1 MSTKYI
7 DAVLR
12 LKDDFSSTLTK
23 VEGSLKSFKSKAGAM
38 EQSFY
43 NTSKG
48 MQGIGKAMMPVTLA
62 VGAGVAASI
71 KSYSN
76 LETALV
82 KVRKTTDL
90 NNKEFAKFS
99 DDIVKMSRRIPESA
113 ENIAKVA
120 EAAGQLGVSKEHL
133 VDFTETMVKM
143 GTATNMSAEDAA
155 TAAARFAAITG
166 MSEKDYGRL
175 GSTVVA
181 LGNNFA
187 TTESEIM
194 EMGLRLAGTAHQIGM
209 TESSTMSLAAAMSS
223 VGIQAEAGGSA
234 MSKIMTKINRS
245 VFDGGKNLQNYA
257 SVAGVSADKF
267 ASVWRSEP
275 AKALA
280 MVAKGLDD
288 VNRSGGNVDA
298 VLDSLNIKGIRE
310 VDTMKR
316 LSGAHELLSR
326 SIKLGARAWK
336 ENEALNKEAA
346 AAYKTFEAKVRF
358 LKNAL
363 QEVAK
368 AVAVNVLPMLSPLI
382 DKVTEL
388 AYNFADAEGDTQR
401 FILKLVG
408 FAAAIGPVALGIG
421 KIIGLANSAVKVGM
435 KLGSAIEGG
444 STLMGAI
451 LTPGVQLALV
461 LAGIALAAGLII
473 ANWDKIGPVI
483 ENVKNKFLE
492 FVESSPLLQGFVD
505 MVSSVAERIKGFIEP
520 LKGFFGQLK
529 EHLGGFFSSLGGLFG
544 AAFGVISELVATF
557 ATPIVAAFDLILAAI
572 GQIAPFVGQYILY
585 IIDQA
590 KALVDFVT
598 NVLTGNWAGAWNAV
612 KTMFSNTVNLLKGW
626 FDTLKSKL
634 ETPIKGAVD
643 MVYDKFKAGVDKVKK
658 WWGEVKAFLRHPI
671 RGTVNIMRNI
681 MGGGDIGRNARG
693 TSNWKGGLTW
703 VGEEG
708 PEIVNLPRGSEVLSN
723 TKSRLAMHE
732 ARMSGN
738 PGGDTHIHIPKLADQ
753 IVVREDADIDRI
765 GDALYRKLKIAKL
778 NQAKPAF

>member
-23 VEGSLKSFKSKAGAM
+23 VEGSLKSFRSKAGAI
-38 EQSFY
+38 EKSFY

-48 MQGIGKAMMPVTLA
+48 MEGLGKAMMPVTFA

-90 NNKEFAKFS
+90 SNKEFAKFS

-120 EAAGQLGVSKEHL
+120 ETAGQLGVSKEHL

-166 MSEKDYGRL
+166 MSEKNYGRL

-209 TESSTMSLAAAMSS
+209 TEASTMSLATAMSS

-288 VNRSGGNVDA
+288 VNKSGGNMDA
-298 VLDSLNIKGIRE
+298 ILDSLNIKGIRE

-326 SIKLGARAWK
+326 SIDLGADAWK
-336 ENEALNKEAA
+336 KNEALNKEAA
-346 AAYKTFEAKVRF
+346 AAYQTFAAKVQF

-363 QEVAK
+363 VEVGK
-368 AVAVNVLPMLSPLI
+368 AVAVNVLPALNPIL
-382 DKVTEL
+382 DKVTDL
-388 AYNFADAEGDTQR
+388 AHRFADADGGTQR

-421 KIIGLANSAVKVGM
+421 KIIGVCDKVTKYAMG
-435 KLGSAIEGG
+435 LGKAIEGG
-444 STLMGAI
+444 STLIGAI

-473 ANWDKIGPVI
+473 ANWDKIGPAI
-483 ENVKNKFLE
+483 ESVKKKFLE
-492 FVESSPLLQGFVD
+492 FVQSSTLIQSFLSICSQVGD
-505 MVSSVAERIKGFIEP
+505 RIKSFAEP
-520 LKGFFGQLK
+520 LKSFFGEVK
-529 EHLGGFFSSLGGLFG
+529 EHLSGFGSSLSGFIGTVAGIVGEIVSVF
-544 AAFGVISELVATF
+544 AAPLA
-557 ATPIVAAFDLILAAI
+557 AAFDLILAVI
-572 GQIAPFVGQYILY
+572 GQVAPFVGQYIIF

-598 NVLTGNWAGAWNAV
+598 NVLTGNWAGAWEAV

-626 FDTLKSKL
+626 FDTLKAKL
-634 ETPIKGAVD
+634 ETPVKGFVD
-643 MVYDKFKAGVDKVKK
+643 MVYDKFKAGVDKVKQ
-658 WWGEVKAFLRHPI
+658 WWGEIKAFLRHPI
-671 RGTVNIMRNI
+671 RGTVNIFRNI
-681 MGGGDIGRNARG
+681 TGGGDVGRNARG
-693 TSNWKGGLTW
+693 TSNWKGGPTW

-708 PEIVNLPRGSEVLSN
+708 PEIVNLPRGAEVLSN
-723 TKSRLAMHE
+723 AKSRLAMHE

-738 PGGDTHIHIPKLADQ
+738 SGGDTHIHIPKLADQ
-753 IVVREDADIDRI
+753 IIVREDADIDRI

-778 NQAKPAF
+778 NQARPAF

>member
-38 EQSFY
+38 EKSFY

-48 MQGIGKAMMPVTLA
+48 MEGLGKAMMPITLA

-71 KSYSN
+71 KSYSD

-90 NNKEFAKFS
+90 SNKEFAKFS

-166 MSEKDYGRL
+166 MSENDYGRL

-257 SVAGVSADKF
+257 NVAGVSADKF

-288 VNRSGGNVDA
+288 VNKSGGNVDA

-326 SIKLGARAWK
+326 SIDLGAEAWK
-336 ENEALNKEAA
+336 KNEALNKEAA
-346 AAYKTFEAKVRF
+346 AAYQTFASKVRI

-363 QEVAK
+363 VEVGK
-368 AVAVNVLPMLSPLI
+368 AVAVNVLPAISPIL
-382 DKVTEL
+382 DKVTDL
-388 AYNFADAEGDTQR
+388 AHRFADADSGTQK

-421 KIIGLANSAVKVGM
+421 KIIGLCNSVVKVAMRVGA
-435 KLGSAIEGG
+435 AIEGG
-444 STLMGAI
+444 STLIGAI

-473 ANWDKIGPVI
+473 ANWDKIGPAI
-483 ENVKNKFLE
+483 ESVKNKFLE
-492 FVESSPLLQGFVD
+492 FVESSTLIQSFLGICSQVG
-505 MVSSVAERIKGFIEP
+505 ERIKSFAEP
-520 LKGFFGQLK
+520 LKAFFGEVK
-529 EHLGGFFSSLGGLFG
+529 EHLSGFGSSLSGFIGTVAGIVGEIVSVF
-544 AAFGVISELVATF
+544 AAPL
-557 ATPIVAAFDLILAAI
+557 VAAFDLILAAI
-572 GQIAPFVGQYILY
+572 AQIAPFVGQYIIY

-612 KTMFSNTVNLLKGW
+612 KSMFSNTVNLLKGW

-634 ETPIKGAVD
+634 ETPIKGVVD
-643 MVYDKFKAGVDKVKK
+643 MIYDKFKAGVDKVKQ
-658 WWGEVKAFLRHPI
+658 WWNEIKAFLRHPI
-671 RGTVNIMRNI
+671 RGTVNLVKNI
-681 MGGGDIGRNARG
+681 TGGDIGRNARG
-693 TSNWKGGLTW
+693 TSNWKGGPTW

-723 TKSRLAMHE
+723 PKSRLAMQE
-732 ARMSGN
+732 ARRNGN
-738 PGGDTHIHIPKLADQ
+738 SGGDTHIHIPKLADQ
-753 IVVREDADIDRI
+753 IIVREDADIDRI

-778 NQAKPAF
+778 NQARPAY

>member
-48 MQGIGKAMMPVTLA
+48 MQGLGKAMMPVTLA

-90 NNKEFAKFS
+90 SNKEFAKFS

-120 EAAGQLGVSKEHL
+120 ETAGQLGVSKEHL

-166 MSEKDYGRL
+166 MREKDYGRL

-257 SVAGVSADKF
+257 NVAGVSADKF

-288 VNRSGGNVDA
+288 VNKSGGNVDA

-326 SIKLGARAWK
+326 SIDLGAEAWK
-336 ENEALNKEAA
+336 KNEALNKEAA
-346 AAYKTFEAKVRF
+346 AAYQTFASKVQI

-363 QEVAK
+363 VEVGK
-368 AVAVNVLPMLSPLI
+368 AVAVNVLPALNPIL
-382 DKVTEL
+382 DKVTDL
-388 AYNFADAEGDTQR
+388 AHRFADADGGTQK
-401 FILKLVG
+401 FILKLIG

-421 KIIGLANSAVKVGM
+421 KIIGLCNSAVKVAMRVGA
-435 KLGSAIEGG
+435 AIEGG
-444 STLMGAI
+444 STLIGAI

-473 ANWDKIGPVI
+473 ANWDKIGPAI
-483 ENVKNKFLE
+483 ESVKNKFLE
-492 FVESSPLLQGFVD
+492 FVESSTLIQSFLGICSQVG
-505 MVSSVAERIKGFIEP
+505 ERIKSFAEP
-520 LKGFFGQLK
+520 LKSFFGEVK
-529 EHLGGFFSSLGGLFG
+529 EHLSGFGSSLSGFIGTVAGIVGEIVSVF
-544 AAFGVISELVATF
+544 AAPL
-557 ATPIVAAFDLILAAI
+557 VAAFDLILAVI
-572 GQIAPFVGQYILY
+572 GQVAPFVGQYIIF

-598 NVLTGNWAGAWNAV
+598 NVLTGNWAGAWEAV

-626 FDTLKSKL
+626 FDTLKAKL
-634 ETPIKGAVD
+634 ETPVKGFVD
-643 MVYDKFKAGVDKVKK
+643 MVYDKFKAGVDKVKQ
-658 WWGEVKAFLRHPI
+658 WWNEIKAFLRHPI
-671 RGTVNIMRNI
+671 RGTVNLVKNI
-681 MGGGDIGRNARG
+681 TGGDIGRNARG
-693 TSNWKGGLTW
+693 TSNWKGGPTW

-723 TKSRLAMHE
+723 PKSRLAMQE
-732 ARMSGN
+732 ARRNDSS
-738 PGGDTHIHIPKLADQ
+738 GGDTHIHIPKLADQ
-753 IVVREDADIDRI
+753 IIVREDADIDRI

-778 NQAKPAF
+778 NQARPAF

>member
-38 EQSFY
+38 EKSFY

-48 MQGIGKAMMPVTLA
+48 MEGLGKAMMPVTLA
-62 VGAGVAASI
+62 VSAGVAASI
-71 KSYSN
+71 KSYSD

-90 NNKEFAKFS
+90 SNKEFAKFS

-120 EAAGQLGVSKEHL
+120 ETAGQLGVSKKHL

-166 MSEKDYGRL
+166 MREKDYGRL

-257 SVAGVSADKF
+257 NVAGVSADKF

-288 VNRSGGNVDA
+288 VNKSGGNVDA

-326 SIKLGARAWK
+326 SIDLGAEAWK
-336 ENEALNKEAA
+336 KNEALNKEAA
-346 AAYKTFEAKVRF
+346 AAYQTFASKVRI

-363 QEVAK
+363 VEVGK
-368 AVAVNVLPMLSPLI
+368 AVAVNVLPALNPIL
-382 DKVTEL
+382 DKVTDL
-388 AYNFADAEGDTQR
+388 AHRFADADGGTQK

-421 KIIGLANSAVKVGM
+421 KIIGLCNSVVKVAMRVGA
-435 KLGSAIEGG
+435 AIEGG
-444 STLMGAI
+444 STLIGAI

-473 ANWDKIGPVI
+473 ANWDKIGPAI
-483 ENVKNKFLE
+483 ESVKKKFLE
-492 FVESSPLLQGFVD
+492 FVESSTLIQSFLGICSQVG
-505 MVSSVAERIKGFIEP
+505 ERIKSFAEP
-520 LKGFFGQLK
+520 LKAFFGEVK
-529 EHLGGFFSSLGGLFG
+529 EHLSGFGSSLSGFIGTVAGIVGEIVSVF
-544 AAFGVISELVATF
+544 AAPL
-557 ATPIVAAFDLILAAI
+557 VAAFDLILAAI
-572 GQIAPFVGQYILY
+572 AQIAPFVGQYIIF

-626 FDTLKSKL
+626 FDTLKAKL
-634 ETPIKGAVD
+634 ETPVKGVVD
-643 MVYDKFKAGVDKVKK
+643 MVYDKFKAGVDKVKQ
-658 WWGEVKAFLRHPI
+658 WWNEIKAFLRHPI
-671 RGTVNIMRNI
+671 RGTVNLVKNI
-681 MGGGDIGRNARG
+681 TGGDIGRNARG
-693 TSNWKGGLTW
+693 TSNWKGGPTW

-723 TKSRLAMHE
+723 PKSRLAMQE
-732 ARMSGN
+732 ARRNGN
-738 PGGDTHIHIPKLADQ
+738 SGGDTHIHIPKLADQ
-753 IVVREDADIDRI
+753 IIVREDADIDRI

-778 NQAKPAF
+778 NQARPAF

>member
-38 EQSFY
+38 EKSFY

-48 MQGIGKAMMPVTLA
+48 MQGLGKAMMPVTLA

-90 NNKEFAKFS
+90 SNKEFAKFS

-120 EAAGQLGVSKEHL
+120 ETAGQLGVSKEHL

-166 MSEKDYGRL
+166 MREKDYGRL

-257 SVAGVSADKF
+257 NVAGVSADKF

-288 VNRSGGNVDA
+288 VNKSGGNVDA

-326 SIKLGARAWK
+326 SIDLGAEAWK
-336 ENEALNKEAA
+336 KNEALNKEAA
-346 AAYKTFEAKVRF
+346 AAYQTFASKVQI

-363 QEVAK
+363 VEVGK
-368 AVAVNVLPMLSPLI
+368 AVAVNVLPALNPIL
-382 DKVTEL
+382 DKVTDL
-388 AYNFADAEGDTQR
+388 AHRFADADGGTQK

-421 KIIGLANSAVKVGM
+421 KIIGLCNSVVKVAMRVGA
-435 KLGSAIEGG
+435 AIEGG
-444 STLMGAI
+444 STLIGAI

-473 ANWDKIGPVI
+473 ANWDKIGPAI
-483 ENVKNKFLE
+483 ESVKNKFLE
-492 FVESSPLLQGFVD
+492 FVESSTLIQSFLGICSQVG
-505 MVSSVAERIKGFIEP
+505 ERIKSFAEP
-520 LKGFFGQLK
+520 LKAFFGEVK
-529 EHLGGFFSSLGGLFG
+529 EHLSGFGSSLSGFIGTVAGIVGEIVSVF
-544 AAFGVISELVATF
+544 AAPL
-557 ATPIVAAFDLILAAI
+557 VAAFDLILAAI
-572 GQIAPFVGQYILY
+572 AQIAPFVGQYIIF

-612 KTMFSNTVNLLKGW
+612 KSMFSNTVNLLKGW

-634 ETPIKGAVD
+634 ETPIKGVVD
-643 MVYDKFKAGVDKVKK
+643 MIYDKFKAGVDKVKQ
-658 WWGEVKAFLRHPI
+658 WWNEIKAFLRHPI
-671 RGTVNIMRNI
+671 RGTVNLVKNI
-681 MGGGDIGRNARG
+681 TGGDIGRNARG
-693 TSNWKGGLTW
+693 TSNWKGGPTW

-708 PEIVNLPRGSEVLSN
+708 PEIVNLPRGSEVFSN
-723 TKSRLAMHE
+723 PKSRLAMQE
-732 ARMSGN
+732 ARRNGN
-738 PGGDTHIHIPKLADQ
+738 SGGDTHIHIPKLADQ
-753 IVVREDADIDRI
+753 IIVREDADIDRI

-778 NQAKPAF
+778 NQARPAF

>member
-166 MSEKDYGRL
+166 MSENDYGRL

-257 SVAGVSADKF
+257 NVAGVSADKF

-288 VNRSGGNVDA
+288 VNKSGGNVDA

-326 SIKLGARAWK
+326 SIDLGAEAWK
-336 ENEALNKEAA
+336 KNEALNKEAA
-346 AAYKTFEAKVRF
+346 AAYETFASKVQIF
-358 LKNAL
+358 KNAMV
-363 QEVAK
+363 EVGK
-368 AVAVNVLPMLSPLI
+368 VVSTHVLPALSPIL
-382 DKVTEL
+382 DKATEL
-388 AYNFADAEGDTQR
+388 AQRFADADEGTQR
-401 FILKLVG
+401 FILKLVA

-421 KIIGLANSAVKVGM
+421 KIIGVCGKVTKYAMG
-435 KLGSAIEGG
+435 LGKAIEGG
-444 STLMGAI
+444 STLIGAI

-473 ANWDKIGPVI
+473 ANWDKIAPVI

-492 FVESSPLLQGFVD
+492 FVKSSPLLQGFVD
-505 MVSSVAERIKGFIEP
+505 MVSSVVERIKGFIEP

-572 GQIAPFVGQYILY
+572 GQVAPFVGQYILF

-598 NVLTGNWAGAWNAV
+598 NVLTGNWAGAWDAV

-634 ETPIKGAVD
+634 ETPVKGFVD
-643 MVYDKFKAGVDKVKK
+643 MIYDKFKAGVDKVKQ
-658 WWGEVKAFLRHPI
+658 WWSEIKAFLRHPI
-671 RGTVNIMRNI
+671 RGTVNIFRNI
-681 MGGGDIGRNARG
+681 TGGGDVGRNARG

-738 PGGDTHIHIPKLADQ
+738 SGGDTHIHIPKLADQ

>member
-120 EAAGQLGVSKEHL
+120 ETAGQLGVSKEHL

-194 EMGLRLAGTAHQIGM
+194 EMGLRLAGAAHQVGM
-209 TESSTMSLAAAMSS
+209 TEASTMSLAAAMSS

-257 SVAGVSADKF
+257 NVAGVSADKF

-275 AKALA
+275 AKAIA

-288 VNRSGGNVDA
+288 VRKSGGNVDA
-298 VLDSLNIKGIRE
+298 VLDSLNIKEGRQ
-310 VDTMKR
+310 VDTMRR

-326 SIKLGARAWK
+326 SIDLGAEEWK
-336 ENEALNKEAA
+336 KNEALNKEAA
-346 AAYKTFEAKVRF
+346 AAYQTFAAKVQF
-358 LKNAL
+358 LKSAL
-363 QEVAK
+363 QEVGK
-368 AVAVNVLPMLSPLI
+368 AVAVNVLPALNPIL
-382 DKVTEL
+382 DKVTDL
-388 AYNFADAEGDTQR
+388 AHRFADADGGTQR
-401 FILKLVG
+401 FILKLVA

-421 KIIGLANSAVKVGM
+421 KIIGVCSKVTKYAMG
-435 KLGSAIEGG
+435 LGKAIEGG
-444 STLMGAI
+444 STLIGAI

-473 ANWDKIGPVI
+473 ANWDKIAPVI

-492 FVESSPLLQGFVD
+492 FVKSSPLLQGFVD
-505 MVSSVAERIKGFIEP
+505 MASSMAERIKSFGEP
-520 LKGFFGQLK
+520 LKEFFGELK
-529 EHLGGFFSSLGGLFG
+529 EHLGGFFSSLGGLLG
-544 AAFGVISELVATF
+544 SALAIISEFAAALVA
-557 ATPIVAAFDLILAAI
+557 PISAGFNLILEVIA
-572 GQIAPFVGQYILY
+572 QIAPFIGQYILY

-598 NVLTGNWAGAWNAV
+598 NVLTGNWAGAWDAV
-612 KTMFSNTVNLLKGW
+612 KSMFSNTVNLLKGW
-626 FDTLKSKL
+626 FDTLKAKL
-634 ETPIKGAVD
+634 ETPVKGFVD
-643 MVYDKFKAGVDKVKK
+643 MIYDKFKAGVDKVKQ
-658 WWGEVKAFLRHPI
+658 WWSEIKAFLRHPI
-671 RGTVNIMRNI
+671 RGTVNIFRNI
-681 MGGGDIGRNARG
+681 TGGGDVGRNARG

-723 TKSRLAMHE
+723 TKSRLAMQE

-738 PGGDTHIHIPKLADQ
+738 SGGDTHIHIPKLADQ

>member
-38 EQSFY
+38 EKSFY

-48 MQGIGKAMMPVTLA
+48 MQGLGKAMMPVTLA

-71 KSYSN
+71 KSYSS

-166 MSEKDYGRL
+166 MSEKNYGRL

-194 EMGLRLAGTAHQIGM
+194 EMGLRLAGTAHQVGM
-209 TESSTMSLAAAMSS
+209 TEASTMSLAAAMSS

-257 SVAGVSADKF
+257 NVAGVSADKF

-288 VNRSGGNVDA
+288 VNKSGGNVDA

-326 SIKLGARAWK
+326 SIDLGAEAWK
-336 ENEALNKEAA
+336 KNEALNKEAA
-346 AAYKTFEAKVRF
+346 AAYQTFASKVQI

-363 QEVAK
+363 VEVGK
-368 AVAVNVLPMLSPLI
+368 AVAVNVLPALNPIL
-382 DKVTEL
+382 DKVTDL
-388 AYNFADAEGDTQR
+388 AHRFADADGGTQK

-421 KIIGLANSAVKVGM
+421 KIIGLCNSVVKVAMRVGA
-435 KLGSAIEGG
+435 AIEGG
-444 STLMGAI
+444 STLIGAI

-473 ANWDKIGPVI
+473 ANWDKIGPAI
-483 ENVKNKFLE
+483 ESVKNKFLE
-492 FVESSPLLQGFVD
+492 FVESSTLIQSFLGICSQVG
-505 MVSSVAERIKGFIEP
+505 ERIKSFAEP
-520 LKGFFGQLK
+520 LKAFFGEVK
-529 EHLGGFFSSLGGLFG
+529 EHLSGFGSSLSGFIGTVAGIVGEIVSVF
-544 AAFGVISELVATF
+544 AAPL
-557 ATPIVAAFDLILAAI
+557 VAAFDLILAAI
-572 GQIAPFVGQYILY
+572 AQIAPFVGQYIIF

-598 NVLTGNWAGAWNAV
+598 NVLTSNWAGAWNAV
-612 KTMFSNTVNLLKGW
+612 KSMFSNTVNLLKGW

-634 ETPIKGAVD
+634 ETPIKGVVD
-643 MVYDKFKAGVDKVKK
+643 MIYDKFKAGVDKVKQ
-658 WWGEVKAFLRHPI
+658 WWNEIKAFLRHPI
-671 RGTVNIMRNI
+671 RGTVNLVKNI
-681 MGGGDIGRNARG
+681 TGGDIGRNARG
-693 TSNWKGGLTW
+693 TSNWKGGPTW

-723 TKSRLAMHE
+723 PKSRLAMQE
-732 ARMSGN
+732 ARRNGN
-738 PGGDTHIHIPKLADQ
+738 SGGDTHIHIPKLADQ
-753 IVVREDADIDRI
+753 IIVREDADIDRI

-778 NQAKPAF
+778 NQARPAF

>member
-48 MQGIGKAMMPVTLA
+48 MQGLGKAMMPVTLA

-90 NNKEFAKFS
+90 SNKEFAKFS

-120 EAAGQLGVSKEHL
+120 ETAGQLGVSKEHL

-143 GTATNMSAEDAA
+143 VTATNMSAEDAA

-166 MSEKDYGRL
+166 MREKDYGRL

-209 TESSTMSLAAAMSS
+209 TEASTMSLAAAMSS

-257 SVAGVSADKF
+257 SVAGVSAEKF

-288 VNRSGGNVDA
+288 VNKSGGNVDA

-326 SIKLGARAWK
+326 SIDLGAEAWK
-336 ENEALNKEAA
+336 KNEALNKEAA
-346 AAYKTFEAKVRF
+346 AAYQTFASKVQI

-363 QEVAK
+363 VEVGK
-368 AVAVNVLPMLSPLI
+368 AVAVNVLPALNPIL
-382 DKVTEL
+382 DKVTDL
-388 AYNFADAEGDTQR
+388 AHRFADADGGTQK
-401 FILKLVG
+401 FILKLIG

-421 KIIGLANSAVKVGM
+421 KIIGVCGKVTKYAMG
-435 KLGSAIEGG
+435 LGKAIESG
-444 STLMGAI
+444 STLIGAI

-473 ANWDKIGPVI
+473 ANWDKIGPAI
-483 ENVKNKFLE
+483 ESVKKKFLE
-492 FVESSPLLQGFVD
+492 FVESSTLIQSFLGICSQIG
-505 MVSSVAERIKGFIEP
+505 ERIKSFAEP
-520 LKGFFGQLK
+520 LKSFFGEVK
-529 EHLGGFFSSLGGLFG
+529 EHLSGFGSSLSGFIGTIAGIVGEIVSVF
-544 AAFGVISELVATF
+544 AAPLA
-557 ATPIVAAFDLILAAI
+557 AAFDLILAVIA
-572 GQIAPFVGQYILY
+572 QIAPFVGQYIIY

-598 NVLTGNWAGAWNAV
+598 NVLTGNWAGAWEAV

-626 FDTLKSKL
+626 FDTLKAKL
-634 ETPIKGAVD
+634 ETPVKGFVD
-643 MVYDKFKAGVDKVKK
+643 MVYDKFKAGVDKVKQ
-658 WWGEVKAFLRHPI
+658 WWNEIKAFLRHPI
-671 RGTVNIMRNI
+671 RGTVNLVKNI
-681 MGGGDIGRNARG
+681 TGGDVGRNARG
-693 TSNWKGGLTW
+693 TSNWKGGPTW

-723 TKSRLAMHE
+723 AKSRLAMHE

-738 PGGDTHIHIPKLADQ
+738 SGGDTHIHIPKLADQ
-753 IVVREDADIDRI
+753 IIVREDADIDRI

-778 NQAKPAF
+778 NQARPAF

>member
-12 LKDDFSSTLTK
+12 LKDDFSNTLTK

-38 EQSFY
+38 EKSFY

-48 MQGIGKAMMPVTLA
+48 MQGLGKAMMPVTLA

-71 KSYSN
+71 KSYSS

-166 MSEKDYGRL
+166 MSEKNYGRL

-194 EMGLRLAGTAHQIGM
+194 EMGLRLAGTAHQVGM
-209 TESSTMSLAAAMSS
+209 TEASTMSLAAAMSS

-280 MVAKGLDD
+280 MVSKGLDD
-288 VNRSGGNVDA
+288 VNKSGGNMDA

-326 SIKLGARAWK
+326 SIDLGAEAWK
-336 ENEALNKEAA
+336 KNEALNKEAA
-346 AAYKTFEAKVRF
+346 AAYQTFAAKVQF

-363 QEVAK
+363 VEVGK
-368 AVAVNVLPMLSPLI
+368 AVAVNVLPALNPILE
-382 DKVTEL
+382 KVTDL
-388 AYNFADAEGDTQR
+388 AHRFADADGGTQR

-421 KIIGLANSAVKVGM
+421 KIIGLCNSVVKVAMRVGA
-435 KLGSAIEGG
+435 AIEGG
-444 STLMGAI
+444 STLIGAI

-473 ANWDKIGPVI
+473 ANWDKIGPAI
-483 ENVKNKFLE
+483 ESVKNKFLE
-492 FVESSPLLQGFVD
+492 FVESSTLIQSFLGICSQVG
-505 MVSSVAERIKGFIEP
+505 ERIKSFAEP
-520 LKGFFGQLK
+520 LKAFFGEVK
-529 EHLGGFFSSLGGLFG
+529 EHLSGFGSSLSGFIGTVAGIVGEIVSVF
-544 AAFGVISELVATF
+544 AAPL
-557 ATPIVAAFDLILAAI
+557 VAAFDLILAAI
-572 GQIAPFVGQYILY
+572 AQIAPFVGQYIIF

-612 KTMFSNTVNLLKGW
+612 KTMFANTVNLLKGW

-634 ETPIKGAVD
+634 ETPIKGVVD
-643 MVYDKFKAGVDKVKK
+643 MIYDKFKAGVDKVKQ
-658 WWGEVKAFLRHPI
+658 WWNEIKAFLRHPI
-671 RGTVNIMRNI
+671 RGTVNLVKNI
-681 MGGGDIGRNARG
+681 TGGDIGRNARG
-693 TSNWKGGLTW
+693 TSNWKGGPTW

-708 PEIVNLPRGSEVLSN
+708 PEIVNLPRGAEVLSN
-723 TKSRLAMHE
+723 AKSRLAMQE
-732 ARMSGN
+732 ARRNGN
-738 PGGDTHIHIPKLADQ
+738 SGGDTHIHIPKLADQ
-753 IVVREDADIDRI
+753 IIVREDADIDRI

-778 NQAKPAF
+778 NQARPAF

>member
-38 EQSFY
+38 EKSFY

-48 MQGIGKAMMPVTLA
+48 MQGLGKAMMPVTLA

-90 NNKEFAKFS
+90 SNKEFAKFS

-120 EAAGQLGVSKEHL
+120 ETAGQLGVSKEHL

-166 MSEKDYGRL
+166 MREKDYGRL

-257 SVAGVSADKF
+257 NVAGVSADKF

-288 VNRSGGNVDA
+288 VNKSGGNVDA

-326 SIKLGARAWK
+326 SIDLGAEAWK
-336 ENEALNKEAA
+336 KNEALNKEAA
-346 AAYKTFEAKVRF
+346 AAYQTFASKVQI

-363 QEVAK
+363 VEVGK
-368 AVAVNVLPMLSPLI
+368 AVAVNVLPALNPIL
-382 DKVTEL
+382 DKVTDL
-388 AYNFADAEGDTQR
+388 AHRFADAEGGTQK

-421 KIIGLANSAVKVGM
+421 KIIGLCNSVVKVAMRVGA
-435 KLGSAIEGG
+435 AIEGG
-444 STLMGAI
+444 STLIGAI

-473 ANWDKIGPVI
+473 ANWDKIGPAI
-483 ENVKNKFLE
+483 ESVKNKFLE
-492 FVESSPLLQGFVD
+492 FVESSTLIQSFLGICSQVG
-505 MVSSVAERIKGFIEP
+505 ERIKSFAEP
-520 LKGFFGQLK
+520 LKAFFGEVK
-529 EHLGGFFSSLGGLFG
+529 EHLSGFGSSLSGFIGTVAGIVGEIVSVF
-544 AAFGVISELVATF
+544 AAPL
-557 ATPIVAAFDLILAAI
+557 VAAFDLILAAI
-572 GQIAPFVGQYILY
+572 AQIAPFVGQYIIF

-612 KTMFSNTVNLLKGW
+612 KSMFSNTVNLLKGW

-634 ETPIKGAVD
+634 ETPIKGVVD
-643 MVYDKFKAGVDKVKK
+643 MIYDKFKAGVDKVKQ
-658 WWGEVKAFLRHPI
+658 WWNEIKAFLRHPI
-671 RGTVNIMRNI
+671 RGTVNLVKNI
-681 MGGGDIGRNARG
+681 TGGDIGRNARG
-693 TSNWKGGLTW
+693 TSNWKGGPTW

-723 TKSRLAMHE
+723 PKSRLAMQE
-732 ARMSGN
+732 ARRNGN
-738 PGGDTHIHIPKLADQ
+738 SGGDTHIHIPKLADQ
-753 IVVREDADIDRI
+753 IIVREDADIDRI

-778 NQAKPAF
+778 NQARPAF

>member
-23 VEGSLKSFKSKAGAM
+23 VEGSLKSFKSKADAM

-71 KSYSN
+71 KSYSS

-194 EMGLRLAGTAHQIGM
+194 EMGLRLAGAAHQIGM

-223 VGIQAEAGGSA
+223 VGIQAEAGGSS
-234 MSKIMTKINRS
+234 MSRIMTKINRS
-245 VFDGGKNLQNYA
+245 VFEGGKNLQNYA
-257 SVAGVSADKF
+257 NVAGVSADKF

-288 VNRSGGNVDA
+288 VRKSGGNVDA
-298 VLDSLNIKGIRE
+298 VLDSLNIKGE
-310 VDTMKR
+310 KGLDTMRR

-326 SIKLGARAWK
+326 SIDLGAEEWK
-336 ENEALNKEAA
+336 KNEALNKEAA
-346 AAYKTFEAKVRF
+346 AAYETFASKVRF
-358 LKNAL
+358 LKSAME
-363 QEVAK
+363 EVGK
-368 AVAVNVLPMLSPLI
+368 VVSTQVLPALNPIL
-382 DKVTEL
+382 DKATEL
-388 AYNFADAEGDTQR
+388 AQRFADADEGAQR
-401 FILKLVG
+401 FILKLAG

-421 KIIGLANSAVKVGM
+421 KIIGLCNSAVKVGM
-435 KLGSAIEGG
+435 RLGTAIEGG
-444 STLMGAI
+444 STLMGAL
-451 LTPGVQLALV
+451 LTPGVKLALV
-461 LAGIALAAGLII
+461 LAGVALAAGLII
-473 ANWDKIGPVI
+473 ANWDKIGPAI
-483 ENVKNKFLE
+483 ENVKNKFVE
-492 FVESSPLLQGFVD
+492 FVESSALLQGFLD
-505 MVSSVAERIKGFIEP
+505 ICSQAGEKIKSFGEP
-520 LKGFFGQLK
+520 LKAFFGEIK
-529 EHLGGFFSSLGGLFG
+529 EHLSGFGSSFGELFG
-544 AAFGVISELVATF
+544 TVLGIVGEFAATF
-557 ATPIVAAFDLILAAI
+557 AGPLVAAFNLLLTVI
-572 GQIAPFVGQYILY
+572 GEVAPFVGQYILY

-598 NVLTGNWAGAWNAV
+598 NVLTGNWAGAWESI

-634 ETPIKGAVD
+634 ETPVKGFVD
-643 MVYDKFKAGVDKVKK
+643 MVYDKFKAGVDKVKE

-671 RGTVNIMRNI
+671 RGTVNIMQNI

-732 ARMSGN
+732 ARMNGN
-738 PGGDTHIHIPKLADQ
+738 SGGDTHIHIPKLADQ

>member
-48 MQGIGKAMMPVTLA
+48 MQGLGKAMMPVTLA

-90 NNKEFAKFS
+90 SNKEFAKFS

-120 EAAGQLGVSKEHL
+120 ETAGQLGVSKEHL

-166 MSEKDYGRL
+166 MREKDYGRL

-257 SVAGVSADKF
+257 SVAGVSAEKF

-288 VNRSGGNVDA
+288 VNKSGGNVDA

-326 SIKLGARAWK
+326 SIDLGAEAWK
-336 ENEALNKEAA
+336 KNEALNKEAA
-346 AAYKTFEAKVRF
+346 AAYQTFASKVQI

-363 QEVAK
+363 VEVGK
-368 AVAVNVLPMLSPLI
+368 AVAVNVLPALNPIL
-382 DKVTEL
+382 DKVTDL
-388 AYNFADAEGDTQR
+388 AHRFADADGGTQK
-401 FILKLVG
+401 FILKLIG

-421 KIIGLANSAVKVGM
+421 KIIGVCCKVTKYAMG
-435 KLGSAIEGG
+435 LGKAIEGG
-444 STLMGAI
+444 STLIGAI

-473 ANWDKIGPVI
+473 ANWDKIGPAI
-483 ENVKNKFLE
+483 ESVKKKFLE
-492 FVESSPLLQGFVD
+492 FVESSTLIQSFLGICSQIG
-505 MVSSVAERIKGFIEP
+505 ERIKSFAEP
-520 LKGFFGQLK
+520 LKSFFGEVK
-529 EHLGGFFSSLGGLFG
+529 EHLSGFGSSLSGFIGTIAGIVGEIVSVF
-544 AAFGVISELVATF
+544 AAPLA
-557 ATPIVAAFDLILAAI
+557 AAFDLILAVIA
-572 GQIAPFVGQYILY
+572 QIAPFVGQYIIY

-598 NVLTGNWAGAWNAV
+598 NVLTGNWAGAWEAV

-626 FDTLKSKL
+626 FDTLKAKL
-634 ETPIKGAVD
+634 ETPVKGFVD
-643 MVYDKFKAGVDKVKK
+643 MVYDKFKAGVDKVKQ
-658 WWGEVKAFLRHPI
+658 WWNEIKAFLRHPI
-671 RGTVNIMRNI
+671 RGTVNLVKNI
-681 MGGGDIGRNARG
+681 TGGDVGRNARG
-693 TSNWKGGLTW
+693 TSNWKGGPTW

-723 TKSRLAMHE
+723 AKSRLAMHE

-738 PGGDTHIHIPKLADQ
+738 SGGDIHIHIPKLADQ
-753 IVVREDADIDRI
+753 IIVREDADIDRI

-778 NQAKPAF
+778 NQARPAF

>member
-71 KSYSN
+71 KSYSS

-143 GTATNMSAEDAA
+143 GTATNMSAEDAVM
-155 TAAARFAAITG
+155 AAARFAAITG
-166 MSEKDYGRL
+166 MSEKDYGRW

-194 EMGLRLAGTAHQIGM
+194 EMGLRLAGAANQIGM
-209 TESSTMSLAAAMSS
+209 TEASTMSLAAALSS
-223 VGIQAEAGGSA
+223 VGIQAEAGGSS
-234 MSKIMTKINRS
+234 MSRIMTKINRS
-245 VFDGGKNLQNYA
+245 VFEGGKNLQNYA

-288 VNRSGGNVDA
+288 VNKSGGNVDA
-298 VLDSLNIKGIRE
+298 VLDSLNIKGVRE

-326 SIKLGARAWK
+326 SIDLGAEAWK
-336 ENEALNKEAA
+336 KNEALNKEAA
-346 AAYKTFEAKVRF
+346 AAYETFASKVQIF
-358 LKNAL
+358 KNAMV
-363 QEVAK
+363 EVGK
-368 AVAVNVLPMLSPLI
+368 VVSTHVLPALSPIL
-382 DKVTEL
+382 DKATEL
-388 AYNFADAEGDTQR
+388 AQRFADADEGTQR
-401 FILKLVG
+401 FILKLAG

-435 KLGSAIEGG
+435 RLGTAIEGG
-444 STLMGAI
+444 STLMGAL
-451 LTPGVQLALV
+451 LTPGVKLALV
-461 LAGIALAAGLII
+461 LAGVALAAGLII
-473 ANWDKIGPVI
+473 SNWDKIGPVI
-483 ENVKNKFLE
+483 ENVKNKFVE
-492 FVESSPLLQGFVD
+492 FAKSSPLLQMVGD
-505 MVSSVAERIKGFIEP
+505 MASSMAERIKSFGEP
-520 LKGFFGQLK
+520 LKEFFGELK
-529 EHLGGFFSSLGGLFG
+529 EHLGEFFSSLGGLLG
-544 AAFGVISELVATF
+544 SALAIISEFAAALVA
-557 ATPIVAAFDLILAAI
+557 PISAGFNLILEVIA
-572 GQIAPFVGQYILY
+572 QIAPFIGQYILY

-590 KALVDFVT
+590 KALVDFVA
-598 NVLTGNWAGAWNAV
+598 NVLTGNWAAAWEAV
-612 KTMFSNTVNLLKGW
+612 KTMFSNTVDLLKGW

-634 ETPIKGAVD
+634 ETPIKSKVT
-643 MVYDKFKAGVDKVKK
+643 MIYDQFKAGVDKVKE
-658 WWGEVKAFLRHPI
+658 WWGEVKEFLRHPI

-738 PGGDTHIHIPKLADQ
+738 SGGDTHIHIPKLADQ

>member
-257 SVAGVSADKF
+257 SVAGVSAEKF

-288 VNRSGGNVDA
+288 VNKSGGNVDA

-326 SIKLGARAWK
+326 SIDLGAEAWK
-336 ENEALNKEAA
+336 KNEALNKEAA
-346 AAYKTFEAKVRF
+346 AAYQTFASKVQI

-363 QEVAK
+363 VEVGK
-368 AVAVNVLPMLSPLI
+368 AVAVNVLPALNPIL
-382 DKVTEL
+382 DKVTDL
-388 AYNFADAEGDTQR
+388 AHRFADADGGTQK
-401 FILKLVG
+401 FILKLIG

-421 KIIGLANSAVKVGM
+421 KIIGLCNSVVKVAMRVGA
-435 KLGSAIEGG
+435 AIEGG
-444 STLMGAI
+444 STLIGAI

-473 ANWDKIGPVI
+473 ANWDKIGPAI
-483 ENVKNKFLE
+483 ESVKNKFLE
-492 FVESSPLLQGFVD
+492 FVESSTLIQSFLGICSQVG
-505 MVSSVAERIKGFIEP
+505 ERIKSFAEP
-520 LKGFFGQLK
+520 LKAFFGEVK
-529 EHLGGFFSSLGGLFG
+529 EHLSGFGSSLSGFIGTVAGIVGEIVSVF
-544 AAFGVISELVATF
+544 AAPL
-557 ATPIVAAFDLILAAI
+557 VAAFDLILAAI
-572 GQIAPFVGQYILY
+572 AQIAPFVGQYIIF

-634 ETPIKGAVD
+634 ETPIKGVVD
-643 MVYDKFKAGVDKVKK
+643 MIYDKFKAGVDKVKQ
-658 WWGEVKAFLRHPI
+658 WWNEIKAFLRHPI
-671 RGTVNIMRNI
+671 RGTVNLVKNI
-681 MGGGDIGRNARG
+681 TGGDIGRNARG
-693 TSNWKGGLTW
+693 TSNWKGGPTW

-723 TKSRLAMHE
+723 TKSRLAMQE

-738 PGGDTHIHIPKLADQ
+738 SGGDTHIHIPKLADQ
-753 IVVREDADIDRI
+753 IIVREDADIDRI

-778 NQAKPAF
+778 NQARPAY